1 MANLTK
7 QILKSVTGHIV
18 IVATIFGTTFVAAQ
32 SQPSILQKIK
42 DAAKRAAEQKV
53 PQQAGQVPRP
63 GQPAQPQNN
72 GAPPNNTGNFAPPA
86 GTKIEE
92 HVLAPL
98 APGARFYVS
107 PHGVHVAA
115 VENSGSRV
123 AVIYD
128 NVAGPKFDQILSSGS
143 EIAFSPDGSR
153 FAYCGRSGN
162 QFVVMVDDKELIRS
176 SDSFQGQFSCTLAF
190 TSNSKHVFYTSQYQ
204 PPNRG
209 NIFMRVVVDGKPGP
223 DGTAELPVAFSPDG
237 DHYAY
242 VTSEV
247 DSANRTHPVLI
258 VDGKP
263 AGYQGGAPQWSG
275 DSKHLFTVI
284 GTNAPGRGTVEDL
297 LLDGKPVMRATSIK
311 PFPGPLGVSV
321 VSIATVVTPDNKAT
335 AFLVVGNKKVPG
347 SDVEAIAGA
356 IDEVV
361 FSPDG
366 KHFAAQYHLRNTRWV
381 ITDGKKGLEYSEVDH
396 LGFTADSSKVV
407 YQAGANNKHFIVEGE
422 EESDGFNALFPP
434 VIAPAGGHVGALGND
449 MTTNQHFLIMD
460 GKSQRT
466 TYSGTDLA
474 FSPDGTHYAYW
485 KNVGSSLQLVLDGVP
500 QPASNLGQNIAKMFV
515 FSPDSKHLGHFGVA
529 PNASDSM
536 NVGLFLDGKYIP
548 VGPAHGPY
556 SNLSFT
562 ADSKHVAWTHQT
574 ENQDFRLFVDG
585 KPVVDASMAGSPL
598 QLGSGWW
605 DMAPDGSLIFLS
617 EDDTSLKRITITPSD
632 STSVATLTGGGTMSA
647 VNH

>member
-1 MANLTK
+1 MSNRTK
-7 QILKSVTGHIV
+7 LICKTFRRNALILIASLGITLG
-18 IVATIFGTTFVAAQ
+18 AAAQ
-32 SQPSILQKIK
+32 QQSVLQKIR
-42 DAAKRAAEQKV
+42 DAANKAAQGNAQQKAQQDGV
-53 PQQAGQVPRP
+53 PTQP
-63 GQPAQPQNN
+63 GQIQTVKGQS
-72 GAPPNNTGNFAPPA
+72 NTSGPFTPPA
-86 GTKIEE
+86 GTKVEE
-92 HVLAPL
+92 QVLAPL
-98 APGARFYVS
+98 MAGARFYIS
-107 PHGVHVAA
+107 PHGVHVAT

-123 AVIYD
+123 VVIYD
-128 NVAGPKFDQILSSGS
+128 NVPGPKFDEIITANSG
-143 EIAFSPDGSR
+143 AVFSPDGTR
-153 FAYCGRSGN
+153 YAYCGRSGN
-162 QFVVMVDDKELIRS
+162 QMVVMVDGKELMRS
-176 SDSFQGQFSCTLAF
+176 SDSFQGKFSCTLDF
-190 TSNSKHVFYTSQYQ
+190 TSNSKHVYYTSQYQ

-242 VTSEV
+242 VITEV
-247 DSANRTHPVLI
+247 DSANRAHPVLI

-284 GTNAPGRGTVEDL
+284 RTNVPGRGTVEDL

-335 AFLVVGNKKVPG
+335 AFLVVGSKKVPG
-347 SDVEAIAGA
+347 SDVDAIAGA

-407 YQAGANNKHFIVEGE
+407 YQSGANNKHFIVEGE

-434 VIAPAGGHVGALGND
+434 VIAPAGGHVGALLND

-474 FSPDGTHYAYW
+474 FSPDGAHYAFW
-485 KNVGSSLQLVLDGVP
+485 KNVGISLQLVLDGVP
-500 QPASNLGQNIAKMFV
+500 QPASNLGQNIAKAFV

-536 NVGLFLDGKYIP
+536 NTGLFLDGKYIP

-562 ADSKHVAWTHQT
+562 ADSKHVVWTHQT

-585 KPVVDASMAGSPL
+585 KPVVDGSMAGIPQ
-598 QLGSGWW
+598 QLGPGWW
-605 DMAPDGSLIFLS
+605 DITPDGSLLFLS
-617 EDDTSLKRITITPSD
+617 EDDNSLKRISVTPSD
-632 STSVATLTGGGTMSA
+632 GTSVATLTGGGNMSA
-647 VNH
+647 ANH

>member
-1 MANLTK
+1 MSNITK
-7 QILKSVTGHIV
+7 QMLKVLSSHALLLI
-18 IVATIFGTTFVAAQ
+18 TIFGATFAAGQ
-32 SQPSILQKIK
+32 SSVLQKIR
-42 DAAKRAAEQKV
+42 DAARQAAQQKAQ
-53 PQQAGQVPRP
+53 QQAGQTPKP
-63 GQPAQPQNN
+63 GQPRQPQNN
-72 GAPPNNTGNFAPPA
+72 APLASSTGRFAPPA
-86 GTKIEE
+86 GTKVEQQ
-92 HVLAPL
+92 VLAPL
-98 APGARFYVS
+98 ASGARFYVS

-128 NVAGPKFDQILSSGS
+128 NVAGPKFDEILSGGS

-153 FAYCGRSGN
+153 FAYCGRSGS
-162 QFVVMVDDKELIRS
+162 QFVVMVDGKELVRS
-176 SDSFQGQFSCTLAF
+176 SDSFQGQFSCNLGF
-190 TSNSKHVFYTSQYQ
+190 TSNSKHVYYLSNYNLANNNSQ
-204 PPNRG
+204 
-209 NIFMRVVVDGKPGP
+209 FTRVVFDGNPGP
-223 DGTAELPVAFSPDG
+223 NGTAELPVAFSPDG

-242 VTSEV
+242 VISEV
-247 DSANRTHPVLI
+247 DSANRHHPVLI

-275 DSKHLFTVI
+275 DSKHLFTVLS
-284 GTNAPGRGTVEDL
+284 TSVPGRGNVEDL

-321 VSIATVVTPDNKAT
+321 VSIATVTTPANKTT

-347 SDVEAIAGA
+347 SDVDGIAGA
-356 IDEVV
+356 IDQVV

-366 KHFAAQYHLRNTRWV
+366 KHFAAQYHLQNTRWV
-381 ITDGKKGLEYSEVDH
+381 VTDGKKGLEYSEVDH

-434 VIAPAGGHVGALGND
+434 VIAPAGGHVGALVNSLD
-449 MTTNQHFLIMD
+449 NRDHVLVLD
-460 GKSQRT
+460 GKTVRGNFG
-466 TYSGTDLA
+466 SGTDLA
-474 FSPDGTHYAYW
+474 FSPDGAHYAFW

-500 QPASNLGQNIAKMFV
+500 QPASNLGQNIAKGFV

-562 ADSKHVAWTHQT
+562 ADSKHVIWTHQT
-574 ENQDFRLFVDG
+574 EGPDFRLFVDG
-585 KPVVDASMAGSPL
+585 KPVVEGSMAGIPQ
-598 QLGSGWW
+598 QLGTGWW
-605 DMAPDGSLIFLS
+605 DMAPDGSLRFLS
-617 EDDTSLKRITITPSD
+617 EDDASLKRITITPSPD
-632 STSVATLTGGGTMSA
+632 TSVATLTGGGAVSA
-647 VNH
+647 ANHH